1 LVSYEHKLLKVSPI
15 IIFILIFGRFSPQH
29 TDGEGP
35 NWLQNLYFIY
45 MLEMRAIAK
54 ATPYLIRE
62 SYFTGKAEEDR
73 MVLEAVRDILKVI
86 Q

>member
-1 LVSYEHKLLKVSPI
+1 MKRFSADLNFSLLST
-15 IIFILIFGRFSPQH
+15 RFSPDH

-45 MLEMRAIAK
+45 MLELRAIAK
-54 ATPYLIRE
+54 AVPYLARE
-62 SYFTGKAEEDR
+62 SYFTGKAENDK
-73 MVLEAVRDILKVI
+73 MVFDAVKDILKVI